1 MRIRNLHAI
10 GKIVETPFGFKASS
24 VLDLRSAG
32 LKDNLFLIRCRNSL
46 DNMTGCAHC
55 GYGPGILQF
64 LNATELPDL
73 PLAKPPVRHSRR
85 FMNTITRRD
94 QSRGLTLQDE
104 VNRLFED
111 NFTRE
116 RSGHADLATWAP
128 PVDIYETENELV
140 VKAELPDFQDKDID
154 VRITNNTLTIR
165 GERKFEKDVKEENYL
180 RIERAH
186 GSFMRSFSLPNTVS
200 SENIRADYRNGVLT
214 LHMAKREESKPKQI
228 KVSVAA
234 NGK

>member
-1 MRIRNLHAI
+1 
-10 GKIVETPFGFKASS
+10 
-24 VLDLRSAG
+24 
-32 LKDNLFLIRCRNSL
+32 
-46 DNMTGCAHC
+46 
-55 GYGPGILQF
+55 
-64 LNATELPDL
+64 
-73 PLAKPPVRHSRR
+73 
-85 FMNTITRRD
+85 MNTITRRD
-94 QSRGLTLQDE
+94 QSHVLTLQNE

-165 GERKFEKDVKEENYL
+165 GERKFEKDVKEDNYL
-180 RIERAH
+180 RIERAY
-186 GSFMRSFSLPNTVS
+186 GSFVRSFSLPNTVS